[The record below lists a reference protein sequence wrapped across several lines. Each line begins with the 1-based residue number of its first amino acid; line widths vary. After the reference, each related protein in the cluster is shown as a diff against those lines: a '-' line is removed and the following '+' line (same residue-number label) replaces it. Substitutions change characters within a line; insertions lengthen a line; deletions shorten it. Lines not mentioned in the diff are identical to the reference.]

1 MSSGQHGIDE
11 PDRVEGEVVGQTLEV
26 ELGVKGCFIAG
37 ESEVADAGFRD
48 DVTEGVDHAE
58 GSAENGDKGHAS
70 AEAAALGCFQ
80 GSGDIDRFERQIRRG
95 LGGQDER
102 KLAEAGDELGAGG
115 LAFPQ
120 PGEAVL
126 SERVGQHGEMIHH
139 RWSKRERCR
148 FGDSEDGRA
157 RWPDGWAEDGKIRR
171 TSCHGLSGR
180 GKVCLQ
186 VSYLVLAR
194 KYRPQTFAQVVGQE
208 HVVRGLSNALAT
220 GRIAHA
226 FLFVGP
232 RGIGKTSIARILSKA
247 LNCAGGPRADFD
259 PNDPICQEIAEGR
272 SLDVI
277 EIDGA
282 SNNGVEQV
290 RELRDNVQY
299 TPTGGKFKVYII
311 DEVHMLSPGAFNALL
326 KTLEEP
332 PAHVKFIFATTE
344 VHKLP
349 ATILS
354 RCQRYDLRRI
364 ADLDIAKHLSFIA
377 DNEGIK
383 ISPDALTLL
392 ARNAEGGLRDAE
404 SALDQLITFCGKEI
418 REQDVLDMFG
428 LTGIREIW
436 ALAEAIEAGDPEP
449 AIRQVRALVSRGKDL
464 LQLTRELCR
473 YFRNQLIYH
482 ISPELAASQIDPSEV
497 HHFAAMQPLPPKD
510 LVLVWIEELV
520 RLEERI
526 RHALVKEVMFE
537 ITMIR
542 LAQQREKVE
551 LEHLLRALTGG
562 QPIPPVDRPS
572 IAPVRSAAATV
583 DARDSGVAVASK
595 PQPEARPP
603 EQAAEERPAAEPEPE
618 APPVPVVPPRE
629 NPAGVKEV
637 PKTKGK
643 REISRADKDEF
654 YQDPA
659 IQAALERFEARAVE
673 VREKPTQAA

>member
-1 MSSGQHGIDE
+1 M
-11 PDRVEGEVVGQTLEV
+11 
-26 ELGVKGCFIAG
+26 
-37 ESEVADAGFRD
+37 
-48 DVTEGVDHAE
+48 
-58 GSAENGDKGHAS
+58 
-70 AEAAALGCFQ
+70 
-80 GSGDIDRFERQIRRG
+80 
-95 LGGQDER
+95 
-102 KLAEAGDELGAGG
+102 
-115 LAFPQ
+115 
-120 PGEAVL
+120 VL
-126 SERVGQHGEMIHH
+126 
-139 RWSKRERCR
+139 
-148 FGDSEDGRA
+148 
-157 RWPDGWAEDGKIRR
+157 
-171 TSCHGLSGR
+171 LS
-180 GKVCLQ
+180 

-194 KYRPQTFAQVVGQE
+194 KYRPQTFAEIVGQE
-208 HVVRGLSNALAT
+208 HVVRGLTNALTT

-232 RGIGKTSIARILSKA
+232 RGIGKTSIARILAKA
-247 LNCAGGPRADFD
+247 LNCAGGPKADFD
-259 PNDPICQEIAEGR
+259 VNDPICQEIAEGR

-299 TPTGGKFKVYII
+299 MPTGGKFKVYII
-311 DEVHMLSPGAFNALL
+311 DEVHMLTAGAFNALL

-364 ADLDIAKHLSFIA
+364 ADLDIARHLGFIA
-377 DNEGIK
+377 NNEGIT
-383 ISPDALTLL
+383 ISPEALTLL

-404 SALDQLITFCGKEI
+404 SALDQLITFCGREI
-418 REQDVLDMFG
+418 TEQDVLDMFG

-464 LQLTRELCR
+464 LQLTRELVR

-526 RHALVKEVMFE
+526 RHALVKDVMFE
-537 ITMIR
+537 IAIIR
-542 LAQQREKVE
+542 LTQQREKVE
-551 LEHLLRALTGG
+551 LEHLLRTLTGG
-562 QPIPPVDRPS
+562 QPIPPIERPS
-572 IAPVRSAAATV
+572 I
-583 DARDSGVAVASK
+583 
-595 PQPEARPP
+595 
-603 EQAAEERPAAEPEPE
+603 
-618 APPVPVVPPRE
+618 VPPRSKVPVAAE
-629 NPAGVKEV
+629 SATPAEASDESRRASAPALVGEQEPVAPKAVMPETKPTPEPAPKADPSEKVKRASAE
-637 PKTKGK
+637 PTQAKGK
-643 REISRADKDEF
+643 RSISRADKEEF

-659 IQAALERFEARAVE
+659 IQAALERFEARAVD
-673 VREKPTQAA
+673 VREKPTPAA